1 MRGYGRFFILFN
13 VALFIFACGSI
24 VKKEPFPKDRYS
36 SPEAVNLVS
45 MLKNTN
51 NTLKTFKGV
60 GTIRLWDKNR
70 FQVVRAAW
78 AGAEPD
84 RFRVELL
91 GISGHPMASLAK
103 NKEWL
108 YFLSHTEKRFYKKRS
123 PDADLKKIILMPVKF
138 DDIIA
143 LLTGRAPLDEHSF
156 ATVKKNPIRDGYILL
171 LGKKS
176 RNIIEK
182 IYLNEN
188 KRQIEKI
195 EVFDKNGKLVY
206 RAIFVGMQKIEEYL
220 VPLRLTISNDDG
232 INFQVDI
239 DKYLANVSVS
249 PSMFVLTPSE

>member
-1 MRGYGRFFILFN
+1 MKGYGRFFILFN

-24 VKKEPFPKDRYS
+24 VKKEPFPKGRYS

-78 AGAEPD
+78 AGAGHD

-91 GISGHPMASLAK
+91 GISGHPIASLAK
-103 NKEWL
+103 NEEWL

-123 PDADLKKIILMPVKF
+123 PDADMKKIILMPVKF

-143 LLTGRAPLDEHSF
+143 LLTGRAPLYEHSY
-156 ATVKKNPIRDGYILL
+156 AIVKKNSVKNGYILL

-176 RNIIEK
+176 GNIIEK
-182 IYLNEN
+182 IYLDEN
-188 KRQIEKI
+188 KRQIEKV
-195 EVFDKNGKLVY
+195 EVFDKNNKLVY
-206 RAIFVGMQKIEEYL
+206 RAIFESMQKINDYH
-220 VPLRLTISNDDG
+220 VPLSLVISNDDG
-232 INFQVDI
+232 INFQLDM
-239 DKYLANVSVS
+239 DKYLANVPAS
-249 PSMFVLTPSE
+249 PSMFVLSPSE

>member
-1 MRGYGRFFILFN
+1 
-13 VALFIFACGSI
+13 
-24 VKKEPFPKDRYS
+24 
-36 SPEAVNLVS
+36 
-45 MLKNTN
+45 
-51 NTLKTFKGV
+51 
-60 GTIRLWDKNR
+60 
-70 FQVVRAAW
+70 
-78 AGAEPD
+78 
-84 RFRVELL
+84 
-91 GISGHPMASLAK
+91 MASLAK

-123 PDADLKKIILMPVKF
+123 PDTDLKKIILMPVKF

-232 INFQVDI
+232 INFQIDI
-239 DKYLANVSVS
+239 DKYLTNVSVS